1 MNIKELK
8 NNAELAVKLI
18 INDMVQEN
26 ATVSTNYNIEQGVM
40 SVVIQLLNK
49 DENNNESLVTYQ
61 VQYKEEGQ
69 TIAIGASVR
78 HFLRDA
84 YGLANVG
91 YEMIFIDE
99 NFITTMKQ
107 GIQIAMENSAA
118 IIEASKQKEADAN
131 ADETVQ
137 SEASVEDVIDGNAE

>member
-26 ATVSTNYNIEQGVM
+26 ATVSTNYNIEQGIM

-49 DENNNESLVTYQ
+49 DDNNNESLVTYQ

-69 TIAIGASVR
+69 AIAIGAAVR
-78 HFLRDA
+78 HYIRDV
-84 YGLANVG
+84 YGLAAVSN
-91 YEMIFIDE
+91 EMIFIDE
-99 NFITTMKQ
+99 NFISTMKQ

-118 IIEASKQKEADAN
+118 IIEASKQKDADDTVQSDAN
-131 ADETVQ
+131 AAAAD
-137 SEASVEDVIDGNAE
+137 DIIDGNAE

>member
-26 ATVSTNYNIEQGVM
+26 ATVSTNYNIEQGIM

-49 DENNNESLVTYQ
+49 DDNNNESLVTYQ
-61 VQYKEEGQ
+61 VQYREEGQ
-69 TIAIGASVR
+69 TIAIGAAVR
-78 HFLRDA
+78 HYIRDA
-84 YGLANVG
+84 YGLATVSN
-91 YEMIFIDE
+91 EMIFIDE
-99 NFITTMKQ
+99 NFISTMKQ

-118 IIEASKQKEADAN
+118 IIEASKQKEAENDTVQSDAN
-131 ADETVQ
+131 AAD
-137 SEASVEDVIDGNAE
+137 DIIDGNAE

>member
-18 INDMVQEN
+18 INDMVQES
-26 ATVSTNYNIEQGVM
+26 ATVSTNYNIEQGIM

-49 DENNNESLVTYQ
+49 DDNNNESLVTYQ

-69 TIAIGASVR
+69 TIAIGAAVR
-78 HFLRDA
+78 HYIRDA
-84 YGLANVG
+84 YGLAAVSN
-91 YEMIFIDE
+91 EMIFIDE
-99 NFITTMKQ
+99 NFISTMKQ

-118 IIEASKQKEADAN
+118 IIEASKQKEAENDAVQSDAN
-131 ADETVQ
+131 AAD
-137 SEASVEDVIDGNAE
+137 DIIDGNAE

>member
-26 ATVSTNYNIEQGVM
+26 ATVSTNYNIEQGIM
-40 SVVIQLLNK
+40 SVVIQLLNR
-49 DENNNESLVTYQ
+49 DDNNNESLVTYQ

-69 TIAIGASVR
+69 VIAIGASVR

-91 YEMIFIDE
+91 YEMVFIDE
-99 NFITTMKQ
+99 NFISTMKQ

-118 IIEASKQKEADAN
+118 IIEASKQKDADDTVQGDSNAAN
-131 ADETVQ
+131 AD
-137 SEASVEDVIDGNAE
+137 DIIDGNAE